1 MFTESTPA
9 PGSEGG
15 GLANAIVG
23 SVMMVLVTALVSTPI
38 GIFAGV
44 YLAEYGD
51 ESKTAE
57 LTRFV
62 TDIMLSAPSIV
73 LGLFVYA
80 ILVAQV
86 KHFSG
91 WAGSLALALIA
102 IPVVV
107 RTTENM
113 LRLVPGSLREAAF
126 ALGAPRWKVATFVT
140 LRAAKAGVMT
150 GLLLALA
157 RISGETAPLLFTA
170 LNNQFFSWDM
180 NSPMANLPVGLKNV
194 NLNIAEHKVTAF
206 IGPSG
211 CGKSTLL
218 RTFNRMYSLYPGQ
231 RAEGQINFYG
241 QNILDPKQ
249 DLNLLR
255 AQVGMVFQKPTPFPM
270 SIYDNIAFGIRLYE
284 NLSRA
289 DMDERVEWAL
299 TKAAIWNE
307 VKDKLGQSGLSLSGG
322 QQQQRLCIARTV
334 AVKPK
339 VILLDEPT
347 SALDP
352 ISTAKVEELVSELKK
367 DYTVVIVTHNMQQAA
382 RVSDFTAYMYL
393 GELVEFGR
401 PSRSS

>member
-1 MFTESTPA
+1 MDAAIYRRRKMTNRIGLTLSMAAMALGLAVLLWILVVLFKNGFAAIDWAMFTQSTPA

-23 SVMMVLVTALVSTPI
+23 SLLMVTCTALVSTPI

-51 ESKTAE
+51 QSKTAS

-80 ILVAQV
+80 VYVAQV

-91 WAGSLALALIA
+91 WAGSIALSLIA

-126 ALGAPRWKVATFVT
+126 ALGAPRWKVSTFVT

-170 LNNQFFSWDM
+170 LNNQFFSTNM
-180 NSPMANLPVGLKNV
+180 TAPRANLPVVIFQFAMSPYDNGVRLAWGGALLITLTV
-194 NLNIAEHKVTAF
+194 LVLNIIARVF
-206 IGPSG
+206 FRD
-211 CGKSTLL
+211 KST
-218 RTFNRMYSLYPGQ
+218 G
-231 RAEGQINFYG
+231 
-241 QNILDPKQ
+241 
-249 DLNLLR
+249 
-255 AQVGMVFQKPTPFPM
+255 
-270 SIYDNIAFGIRLYE
+270 
-284 NLSRA
+284 
-289 DMDERVEWAL
+289 
-299 TKAAIWNE
+299 
-307 VKDKLGQSGLSLSGG
+307 
-322 QQQQRLCIARTV
+322 
-334 AVKPK
+334 
-339 VILLDEPT
+339 
-347 SALDP
+347 
-352 ISTAKVEELVSELKK
+352 
-367 DYTVVIVTHNMQQAA
+367 
-382 RVSDFTAYMYL
+382 
-393 GELVEFGR
+393 
-401 PSRSS
+401 